1 MPRRFLAILAATLW
15 AAAASA
21 AGTFFNTVED
31 MPLMPGLAEAPGA
44 STVFDKAEGRIVQL
58 VASGRVQGTEVLKF
72 YGEALPQLGWSK
84 AADGSWRRENEL
96 LRLEVKPKGRDSEL
110 HISIA
115 PSRTSR

>member
-44 STVFDKAEGRIVQL
+44 STVFDKAGGAYRPARGQRP
-58 VASGRVQGTEVLKF
+58 GPGQ
-72 YGEALPQLGWSK
+72 
-84 AADGSWRRENEL
+84 
-96 LRLEVKPKGRDSEL
+96 PKS
-110 HISIA
+110 
-115 PSRTSR
+115 